1 MLIAYV
7 QHGHQC
13 RECIPCALTSV
24 KGTCWSLSAC
34 KALQQE
40 KGIPFQAWRMISTVF
55 WDTSAQFWLW
65 IAGKQAQALGK
76 NTKLVRKGASLQ
88 MCYSQCLLQVSS
100 EKHEHF
106 FRLEGR
112 DKSRSRLHWAQN
124 TAYHDFSGDFRSIS
138 SVWLDGS
145 AKRLGDGSIQSW
157 LPKFKVA
164 MHRSTRSQ
172 STCGTV
178 FDQKKG
184 ILMLF
189 WIFIHE
195 KVQLTCP
202 YGYHLWPEV

>member
-1 MLIAYV
+1 
-7 QHGHQC
+7 
-13 RECIPCALTSV
+13 
-24 KGTCWSLSAC
+24 
-34 KALQQE
+34 
-40 KGIPFQAWRMISTVF
+40 
-55 WDTSAQFWLW
+55 
-65 IAGKQAQALGK
+65 
-76 NTKLVRKGASLQ
+76 
-88 MCYSQCLLQVSS
+88 MCDSQCLLQVSS

-124 TAYHDFSGDFRSIS
+124 TAYHDFSGDFRSRS

-178 FDQKKG
+178 FDQKKR

-202 YGYHLWPEV
+202 YGYHLWPESSTDHSNLIVLVGSGLCLCKAKLGQHSDDLNLGRIFCDFWQLFSSSKGWSPRLTFSARPAGT